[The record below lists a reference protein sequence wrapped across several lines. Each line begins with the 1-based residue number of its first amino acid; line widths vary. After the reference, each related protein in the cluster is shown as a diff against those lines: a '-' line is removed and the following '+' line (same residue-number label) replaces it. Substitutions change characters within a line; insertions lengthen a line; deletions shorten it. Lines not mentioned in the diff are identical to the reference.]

1 MLLYL
6 KRTFFNFGTLEI
18 YKSQAYLK
26 SVFGSFR
33 YVESELVLIIS
44 ASIIVF
50 ITSFLKENKVDLY
63 TAIQKKNI
71 AFRWSA
77 YYVPLILVILSMS
90 FSPSNPVFMY
100 AQY

>member
-1 MLLYL
+1 M
-6 KRTFFNFGTLEI
+6 
-18 YKSQAYLK
+18 LK